1 MFVCDVSIQDVRRA
15 AEVIKYNHAFR
26 KYIDTIVSKCPKD
39 FQRSL
44 RQNDDYV
51 DYNEQET
58 SLPTEKALIKMH
70 INVINVSSNPNL
82 VRYTWLCNLASNT
95 VNSDSDTITFP

>member
-26 KYIDTIVSKCPKD
+26 KYIATIVSKCPED

-44 RQNDDYV
+44 RRNDDYV

-82 VRYTWLCNLASNT
+82 VRYCVLSLQLLSILILTLLFYLN
-95 VNSDSDTITFP
+95 